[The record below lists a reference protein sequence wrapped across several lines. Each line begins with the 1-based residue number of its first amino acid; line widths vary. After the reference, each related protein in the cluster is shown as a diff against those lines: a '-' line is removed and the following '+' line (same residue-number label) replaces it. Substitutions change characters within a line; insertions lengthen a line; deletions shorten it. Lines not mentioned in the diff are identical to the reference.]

1 MAQKAPG
8 KHFRKGMSLIEVM
21 DAFPDDATAE
31 RWFTEIRWP
40 DGPSCHYCGS
50 SNVQSGTKHK
60 SMPYRCREKE
70 CGKRFSVRTGTVM
83 HASNLPYRTWA
94 VAIYLLLTSLKSV
107 SSMKLHR
114 DLDITQ
120 RSAWHLAHRIRKAFE
135 ENGGLFA
142 GPVEVDESYFGGRR
156 ANMSKAKR
164 KNLSGRGT
172 AGKTAV
178 VGAKDRATG
187 RVRAAVVS
195 STDTESLQ
203 GFVVENA
210 APGATV
216 YTDEAAAYH
225 GIPFEHEA
233 VKHSVGEYVRDMSHV
248 NGVESFWSILKRA
261 HKGTF
266 HQISPEHLDRYVQE
280 FAGRHNI
287 RCLDT
292 LDQMA
297 IVARGMDGKR
307 LRYWDL
313 VSTHV

>member
-8 KHFRKGMSLIEVM
+8 KHFRKGMSLIEIM
-21 DAFPDDATAE
+21 DLFPDDHAAE

-40 DGPSCHYCGS
+40 DSPSCHYCGS

-60 SMPYRCREKE
+60 SMPYRCREKQ

-83 HASNLPYRTWA
+83 QASNLPYRTWA

-120 RSAWHLAHRIRKAFE
+120 RSAWHLAHRIRKSFE
-135 ENGGLFA
+135 TNGGLFA

-156 ANMSKAKR
+156 ANMPKAKR
-164 KNLSGRGT
+164 KKLSGRGT

-178 VGAKDRATG
+178 VGAKDRASG
-187 RVRAAVVS
+187 QVSAAVVA
-195 STDTESLQ
+195 STDTETLQ
-203 GFVVENA
+203 SFVSQNA

-216 YTDEAAAYH
+216 YTDEASAYQ
-225 GIPFEHEA
+225 GIPFAHEA
-233 VKHSVGEYVRDMSHV
+233 VRHSVGEYVRDMVHT
-248 NGVESFWSILKRA
+248 NGIESFWSLLKRA

-266 HQISPEHLDRYVQE
+266 HQISPEHLNRYVQE
-280 FAGRHNI
+280 FAGRHNM
-287 RCLDT
+287 RNLDT

-297 IVARGMDGKR
+297 IVAKGLDGKR
-307 LRYWDL
+307 LKYRDL
-313 VSTHV
+313 TR

>member
-8 KHFRKGMSLIEVM
+8 KHFRKGMSLIEIM
-21 DAFPDDATAE
+21 DLFPDDHAAE

-40 DGPSCHYCGS
+40 DSPSCHYCGS

-120 RSAWHLAHRIRKAFE
+120 RSAWHLAHRIRKSFE
-135 ENGGLFA
+135 TNGGLFA
-142 GPVEVDESYFGGRR
+142 GPVEVDETYVGGRR
-156 ANMSKAKR
+156 ANMPKAKR
-164 KNLSGRGT
+164 KKMSGRGT

-178 VGAKDRATG
+178 VGAKDRASG
-187 RVRAAVVS
+187 RVSAVVVH
-195 STDTESLQ
+195 STDTKTLQ
-203 GFVVENA
+203 SFVSENA

-216 YTDEAAAYH
+216 YTDEAAAYQ
-225 GIPFEHEA
+225 GIPFAHEA
-233 VKHSVGEYVRDMSHV
+233 VRHSVGEYVRDMVHT
-248 NGVESFWSILKRA
+248 NGIESFWSLLKRA

-266 HQISPEHLDRYVQE
+266 HQISPEHLNRYVQE

-287 RCLDT
+287 RDLDT

-307 LRYWDL
+307 LTYRGL
-313 VSTHV
+313 VA

>member
-8 KHFRKGMSLIEVM
+8 KHFRKGMSLIEIM
-21 DAFPDDATAE
+21 DLFPDDHAAE
-31 RWFTEIRWP
+31 RWFTKIRWP
-40 DGPSCHYCGS
+40 DSPSCHYCGS

-120 RSAWHLAHRIRKAFE
+120 RSAWHLAHRIRKSFE
-135 ENGGLFA
+135 TNGGLFA
-142 GPVEVDESYFGGRR
+142 GPVEVDETYVGGRR
-156 ANMSKAKR
+156 ANMPKAKR
-164 KNLSGRGT
+164 KKLSGRGT

-178 VGAKDRATG
+178 VGAKDRASG
-187 RVRAAVVS
+187 QVSAAVVA
-195 STDTESLQ
+195 STDTKTLQ
-203 GFVVENA
+203 SFVSENA

-216 YTDEAAAYH
+216 YTDEAAAYQ
-225 GIPFEHEA
+225 GIPFAHEA
-233 VKHSVGEYVRDMSHV
+233 VRHSVGEYVRDMVHT
-248 NGVESFWSILKRA
+248 NGIESFWSLLKRA

-266 HQISPEHLDRYVQE
+266 HQISPEHLNRYVQE
-280 FAGRHNI
+280 FAGRHNM
-287 RCLDT
+287 RNLDT

-297 IVARGMDGKR
+297 LVARSMDGKR
-307 LRYWDL
+307 LRYREL
-313 VSTHV
+313 IAK